1 MESDSRMP
9 SGQWSGF
16 YLEKHQPKRGW
27 MHLYF
32 AFNDGKIKA
41 EGTDYVGPWVAEGQY
56 DLTNLRCNWLKH
68 YVAKHSVAYRG
79 QISEKGIMG
88 EWSVSLLSGQFHVWP
103 KSLTVFDE
111 LYLSEDLKMAPQTP
125 LPGVHPRGK
134 PEFDLTSFD

>member
-1 MESDSRMP
+1 MQVPDVWYPREQAAVFFQDGLQELGDES
-9 SGQWSGF
+9 
-16 YLEKHQPKRGW
+16 
-27 MHLYF
+27 
-32 AFNDGKIKA
+32 
-41 EGTDYVGPWVAEGQY
+41 
-56 DLTNLRCNWLKH
+56 
-68 YVAKHSVAYRG
+68 SVAYRG